1 MIKKSVLVLSLL
13 GMSMGVCAQ
22 QAETLDRGVV
32 AVKTDNGVF
41 VSWRSLADDS
51 KSTTF
56 DVYRDG
62 VKVNAE
68 PVKGGTNLLDAEGT
82 ATSKYVVKR
91 LDKDE
96 SSKETTPWGDPYLR
110 IKLDRP
116 AGGTIEGNN
125 KFTTYK
131 NGAVVNL
138 VEDDYTYSPN
148 DCSVGDVDGDG
159 EYEIF
164 VKWDPSNSQDNS
176 LKAYTSNVY
185 IDCYKLDGTKLWRVD
200 LGRNIRAGAHYTQ
213 FMVYDF
219 DGDGK
224 AELMCKTAPGTIDG
238 KGKAVLMGD
247 DKVTDDYRNSDGI
260 VIKGPEYLTVFN
272 GLTGEEITTTSYVPL
287 RTVQSSWGD
296 SYGNRCERY
305 LACVAYLDG
314 KKPSAVF
321 CRGYYTHS
329 YLCAWDFDGK
339 ELKQRWLH
347 ASTTKGQ
354 GAYGEGAHSLTVGD
368 VDGDGCDE
376 IVYGSACID
385 HDGNLLYRTGAG
397 HGDALHLGDFDPDR
411 EGLEVFM
418 VHEEKS
424 SAYKWDCE
432 FRDAATGE
440 IIWGE
445 AQSGNDIGRGLVG
458 DLSENWRGYE
468 VWPGSRFVKGNR
480 VNATFDCKG
489 NVAADGKV
497 PSSCFRIYWDGD
509 LLDELF
515 DGKYNKDSKKSFP
528 VIEKRN
534 SALTSSST
542 LMSFNKWNAQSCNT
556 TKATPC
562 LTADILGDWR
572 EEIILWDGENSS
584 DLLLFTTTIPSEYRV
599 PCLMQDHNY
608 RMAIAWQNVAYNQ
621 PPHLGY
627 YLADR
632 FSNSPRLTIKSGSV
646 KQLIEVGDPIQDI
659 TGQAIAT
666 NTLVANGMPDGVTL
680 DFNDNTGV
688 FTISGTPTEIGTY
701 DVTLVAAGEENAETR
716 LELTINVVAKVN
728 LVPLARYR
736 FETLGETTP
745 NEIEGEATVTGSSA
759 TLVKGVEGNALSLA
773 GGTYLKQKAYDKIQ
787 LGDRDFTIE
796 LWFKST
802 TSAAYMLHKGSLGAN
817 SSTGATG
824 NWVGI
829 EYKNG
834 NLRFA
839 IDDDKQ
845 KSEASAA
852 ASECFDG
859 TWHHV
864 VCVRDGMTKQLKLY
878 IDGALAGDAADNTGA
893 IADNNE
899 DFVIGNVN
907 VNFDNPFK
915 GEIDEL
921 YVYEGAMSAAK
932 VAQRYEESKPEA
944 AGIDDALVNANITE
958 GDVTLIDA
966 ATGIVVAT
974 GHGTPG
980 VVTENAAP
988 GVYVLVIDNGTD
1000 RQTIK
1005 FIKH

>member
-1 MIKKSVLVLSLL
+1 MALL
-13 GMSMGVCAQ
+13 GASIGAGAQ
-22 QAETLDRGVV
+22 QAEFLDRGVV
-32 AVKTDNGVF
+32 AVNTENGVF

-68 PVKGGTNLLDAEGT
+68 PIKGGTNLLDAEGT
-82 ATSKYVVKR
+82 VSSKYVVKR
-91 LDKDE
+91 NDTDE
-96 SSKETTPWGDPYLR
+96 SSKEASVWGDPYLR

-116 AGGTIEGNN
+116 ASGVSAKGG
-125 KFTTYK
+125 K
-131 NGAVVNL
+131 NSMSKT
-138 VEDDYTYSPN
+138 EDYTYTYTPN

-164 VKWDPSNSQDNS
+164 VKWDPSDAADNS
-176 LKAYTSNVY
+176 HRRNTGNVI

-224 AELMCKTAPGTIDG
+224 AEMICKTAPGTIDG
-238 KGKAVLMGD
+238 KGNPVLMGD
-247 DKVTDDYRNSDGI
+247 DKVTDDYRTKSGDNTGI
-260 VIKGPEYLTVFN
+260 VVSGPEYLTVFD
-272 GLTGEEITTTSYVPL
+272 GLTGAEITTTSYVPL
-287 RTVQSSWGD
+287 RSVQSNSSWGD

-347 ASTTKGQ
+347 ESTTKGQ

-376 IVYGSACID
+376 IVYGAACID
-385 HDGNLLYRTGAG
+385 HDGKLLYRTGAG

-411 EGLEVFM
+411 DGLEVFM

-432 FRDAATGE
+432 FRDAATGK
-440 IIWGE
+440 ILWGE

-468 VWPGSRFVKGNR
+468 VWPGSRFVNGTR
-480 VNATFDCKG
+480 VNATFDCQG

-515 DGKYNKDSKKSFP
+515 DGKYNKDNEKSYP
-528 VIEKRN
+528 IIEKRN
-534 SALTSSST
+534 STLTSSTT
-542 LMSFNKWNAQSCNT
+542 LMSFSKWNAQSCNT

-562 LTADILGDWR
+562 LSADILGDWR
-572 EEIILWDGENSS
+572 EEIILWDGENST
-584 DLLLFTTTIPSEYRV
+584 DLLVFTTTIPSEYRV

-632 FSNSPRLTIKSGSV
+632 FSNAPRISVKSGSM
-646 KQLIEVGDPIQDI
+646 KQLIEVGDAIQEI
-659 TGQAIAT
+659 TGQAIAA
-666 NTLVANGMPDGVTL
+666 NTLVAEGLPEGVTL
-680 DFNDNTGV
+680 DFNDNTGI
-688 FTISGTPTEIGTY
+688 FTISGVPAEIGSY
-701 DVTLVAAGEENAETR
+701 ELTLVATGEEGAEAK
-716 LELTINVVAKVN
+716 LTGTIDVVAKVV
-728 LVPLARYR
+728 LTPIAKYS

-745 NEIEGEATVTGSSA
+745 NEVEGEAAVVGNSA
-759 TLVKGVEGNALSLA
+759 SLVKGVSGNAVALA
-773 GGTYLKQKAYDKIQ
+773 GGSYLKQGAYDKIQ
-787 LGDRDFTIE
+787 FGDRDFTIE
-796 LWFKST
+796 FWFKSK
-802 TSAAYMLHKGSLGAN
+802 SSGAYIFHKGSIAAN
-817 SSTGATG
+817 SSTGDSG

-839 IDDDKQ
+839 VDDDKQ

-859 TWHHV
+859 KWHHL
-864 VCVRDGMTKQLKLY
+864 VCVREGKTKQLKLF
-878 IDGALAGDAADNTGA
+878 IDGELAADAADNTSA
-893 IADNNE
+893 VNDNKE
-899 DFVIGNVN
+899 ALVIGNVN
-907 VNFDNPFK
+907 VNYDNPFA
-915 GEIDEL
+915 GEVDEL
-921 YVYEGAMSAAK
+921 IIYDGAMSAAK
-932 VAQRYEESKPEA
+932 VAKRYEETKPDP
-944 AGIDDALVNANITE
+944 AGIDDVLVNANITE
-958 GDVTLIDA
+958 GNLTLIDA
-966 ATGIVVAT
+966 VTGIVVAK
-974 GHGTPG
+974 GYGTPS

-988 GVYVLVIDNGTD
+988 GVYVLVIENDS
-1000 RQTIK
+1000 QSQSIK
-1005 FIKH
+1005 FFKN

>member
-1 MIKKSVLVLSLL
+1 MIKKAIFVLSLL
-13 GMSMGVCAQ
+13 GASMAVSAQ
-22 QAETLDRGVV
+22 QAEYLDRGVV
-32 AVKTDNGVF
+32 AVNTDNGVF

-62 VKVNAE
+62 VKVNDA
-68 PVKGGTNLLDAEGT
+68 PIKGGTNLLDADGT

-91 LDKDE
+91 LDKEE
-96 SSKETTPWGDPYLR
+96 SAEASVWGDPYLR

-116 AGGTIEGNN
+116 AGGTFEGNS
-125 KFTTYK
+125 KFTTKK
-131 NGAVVNL
+131 NGVVTNL
-138 VEDDYTYSPN
+138 VEDDYTYRPN

-159 EYEIF
+159 QYEIF
-164 VKWDPSNSQDNS
+164 VKWDPTNSQDNS
-176 LKAYTSNVY
+176 NKAYTGNVY
-185 IDCYKLDGTKLWRVD
+185 IDCYRLDGTKLWRVD

-224 AELMCKTAPGTIDG
+224 AELICKTAPGTIDG
-238 KGKAVLMGD
+238 KGNAVLLGN
-247 DKVTDDYRNSDGI
+247 DKVTDDYRTSEGL
-260 VIKGPEYLTVFN
+260 IKSGSEYLTVFN
-272 GLTGEEITTTSYVPL
+272 GLTGEAVTTTTYVPL
-287 RTVQSSWGD
+287 RTVKSDWGD
-296 SYGNRCERY
+296 SYANRSERY

-347 ASTTKGQ
+347 ASTVKGQ

-385 HDGNLLYRTGAG
+385 HDGKLLYRTGAG

-432 FRDAATGE
+432 FRDAATGQ

-468 VWPGSRFVKGNR
+468 VWPGSRYVKGSR
-480 VNATFDCKG
+480 ANATFDCKG
-489 NVAADGKV
+489 NIANDGKV

-515 DGKYNKDSKKSFP
+515 DGKYNKDNGKAYP
-528 VIEKRN
+528 IIEKRN
-534 SALTSSST
+534 STLSSST
-542 LMSFNKWNAQSCNT
+542 TLMTFSKWNAQSCNT

-572 EEIILWDGENSS
+572 EEVLLWDGENSS
-584 DLLLFTTTIPSEYRV
+584 DLMLFTTTIPSEYRV

-632 FSNSPRLTIKSGSV
+632 FSNSPRISVKSGSLN
-646 KQLIEVGDPIQDI
+646 QLVELGDPIQDI
-659 TGQAIAT
+659 NGLAIAA
-666 NTLVANGMPDGVTL
+666 NTLVADKLPDGLTL
-680 DFNDNTGV
+680 DFNDNTGE
-688 FTISGTPTEIGTY
+688 FTISGTPSEIGVY
-701 DVTLVAAGEENAETR
+701 DITLVATGEEDATTKVECTV
-716 LELTINVVAKVN
+716 NVVAKVV
-728 LVPLARYR
+728 LTPLAQFA
-736 FETLGETTP
+736 FETIGETTP
-745 NEIEGEATVTGSSA
+745 NAVNGEAAVVGSSA
-759 TLVKGVEGNALSLA
+759 SLVKGIIDNAVSLA
-773 GGTYLKQKAYDKIQ
+773 GGSYLVQKAYDKIQ

-796 LWFKST
+796 FWFKSKAT
-802 TSAAYMLHKGSLGAN
+802 AAYMFHKGSLAAD
-817 SSTGATG
+817 SQTGATG

-839 IDDDKQ
+839 VDDNVN
-845 KSEASAA
+845 KSEASAVA
-852 ASECFDG
+852 ADYFDG
-859 TWHHV
+859 RWHHL
-864 VCVRDGMTKQLKLY
+864 VCVRDGVTKQLKLY
-878 IDGALAGDAADNTGA
+878 VDGVLAGDGVDNTKNP

-899 DFVIGNVN
+899 DMVIGNVN
-907 VNFDNPFK
+907 VNFNNPYS
-915 GEIDEL
+915 GEMDEFII
-921 YVYEGAMSAAK
+921 YEGAMSASK
-932 VAQRYEESKPEA
+932 VAKRFEETKPDP
-944 AGIDDALVNANITE
+944 AGIDDAIINANITE
-958 GDVTLIDA
+958 GDLTLIDA

-974 GHGTPG
+974 GHGVPA
-980 VVTENAAP
+980 VVTEDAAP

-1000 RQTIK
+1000 RQSIK
-1005 FIKH
+1005 FIKN